1 MATYLSGQFTAD
13 NTSRSI
19 FTVSA
24 WVKRS
29 VLSSGQTVISA
40 STTSN
45 FNDNIINFRSDN
57 TIQVDNI
64 ASGSAAIEIITNR
77 KFRDPSAWY
86 HIVVAIDTTQSTI
99 ADGVKLYVN
108 GVRETSYS
116 SSTYNQS
123 ATFEI
128 GRNGS
133 TTAIGRY
140 ESGSS
145 QYFGG
150 YISNVHYIDGQQ
162 KLPTD
167 FGETDST
174 TGMWKPKTYAG
185 TYGNN
190 GFRLEFKNAGALGT
204 DTSGNSETFT
214 VNSAGTN
221 AQVVDTPSNLFATMN
236 SIDVGT
242 NLSQTT
248 FSEGNLKIVSA
259 GTTTDTGD
267 QIVSS
272 MGFTKGKWYWEIK
285 GVSNPDNI
293 FWTVFTDVLGGER
306 PYHDNYAY
314 SFYGDGTGSA
324 SQIYE
329 SQEGNQK
336 GYGTDS
342 NPCFS
347 NNDIIQVAFDCDNYR
362 LYIGKNGLW
371 TDDNAAGG
379 GTITTGSA
387 FNQSSPTGYYQIS
400 TAAAQA
406 GFYRVAIVKAGSSVT
421 YTAQVNFGNPSFAI
435 TSGNADANGHGNF
448 EYAVPSGYFALCT
461 KNLNQYG

>member
-1 MATYLSGQFTAD
+1 MSTYLSRTFSGA
-13 NTSRSI
+13 NTSRKI
-19 FTVSA
+19 FTISF
-24 WVKRS
+24 WLKRTTFGS
-29 VLSSGQTVISA
+29 MKAVISA
-40 STTSN
+40 ETTSN
-45 FNDNIINFRSDN
+45 FYDQITFASSDQFDVN
-57 TIQVDNI
+57 NV
-64 ASGSAAIEIITNR
+64 ASGSDVISFKTNM

-86 HIVVAIDTTQSTI
+86 HIVTAIDTTQASSS
-99 ADGVKLYVN
+99 DGVKIYVN
-108 GVRETSYS
+108 GILQTSFG
-116 SSTYNQS
+116 STTYAQD

-128 GRNGS
+128 GRDGS
-133 TTAIGRY
+133 TTSIGRR
-140 ESGSS
+140 
-145 QYFGG
+145 QRDQDG
-150 YISNVHYIDGQQ
+150 YGVGYLSEFYYIDGQQ
-162 KLPTD
+162 KAATD
-167 FGETDST
+167 FGQTDST
-174 TGMWKPKTYAG
+174 TGIWKPKTYSG

-190 GFRLEFKNAGALGT
+190 GFKLEFKNSGALGT

-214 VNSAGTN
+214 VNNAGTN
-221 AQVVDTPSNLFATMN
+221 AQVVDTPTNNFATMN
-236 SIDVGT
+236 PIDVGT

-248 FSEGNLKIVSA
+248 FSEGDLKIVSS

-267 QIVSS
+267 QVVSS

-285 GVSNPDNI
+285 GVSSPDNM

-342 NPCFS
+342 NPAFS
-347 NNDIIQVAFDCDNYR
+347 NNDIIQFAFDCDNYR

-387 FNQSSPTGYYQIS
+387 FNQSTPTGYYQIS

-406 GFYRVAIVKAGSSVT
+406 GVYRFAIVKAGSSVT
-421 YTAQVNFGNPSFAI
+421 YTAQVNFGNPPFTIA
-435 TSGNADANGHGNF
+435 SGNADANGYGNF
-448 EYAVPSGYFALCT
+448 EYAVPSGYYSLCT
-461 KNLNQYG
+461 ENLNTYG